1 MIDCGLFQERQF
13 AHRNWEPCPVAASQI
28 KALLLTHVHIDHS
41 GLIPKFVREGYRGKV
56 YATHATVDLAEI
68 VLRDSAQIHEE
79 DAKYKKR
86 RHQRE
91 GRQGKHPE
99 IPLYTVADADRS
111 LQAFRGLDYGQ
122 RLEIAE
128 GLQVVFH
135 DAGHVLGSAILEII
149 ATENQKQRR
158 ILFSGD
164 LGQSGKP
171 LIRDPTDFD
180 QADYVVIE
188 STYGDRDHDQSGDV
202 KSQLK
207 EIINSTVQRG
217 GNVVIPTFAVE
228 RAQEVMY
235 HISQLVYEDQIPDI
249 PIYLD
254 SPMAVDVTEVFRR
267 HRDDLD
273 EETWKL
279 IASDEPPLQ
288 FPGLQLVQS
297 VEDSR
302 KINLVQKPCI
312 IMSPAGMCTAGRIKH
327 HLRLNLS
334 RPECTVVFVGYQAHG
349 TLGRQISDGHQE
361 VRLHGAMRKV
371 RARITQIQGLSAHAD
386 RQGLLRWIGHL
397 KQPPRRVFVTHGE
410 PAAATR
416 LAQDIQQTLKFPTTI
431 PAYGDT
437 AELA

>member
-13 AHRNWEPCPVAASQI
+13 AHRNWEPCPVAARQI

-56 YATHATVDLAEI
+56 YATHATVDLAQI

-86 RHQRE
+86 RHQQE

-99 IPLYTVADADRS
+99 IPLYTVADAEHS
-111 LQAFRGLDYGQ
+111 LQAFRGVDYGQ

-149 ATENQKQRR
+149 ATENRQQRR

-164 LGQSGKP
+164 LGQWGKP
-171 LIRDPTDFD
+171 LIRDPIVFD
-180 QADYVVIE
+180 QADYVVLE
-188 STYGDRDHDQSGDV
+188 STYGDRDHEQSGDV

-207 EIINSTVQRG
+207 EIINSTVARG

-235 HISQLVYEDQIPDI
+235 HISQLVYEDEIPDV

-302 KINLVQKPCI
+302 KINLLQKPCI

-327 HLRLNLS
+327 HLRLNLG
-334 RPECTVVFVGYQAHG
+334 RPECTIVFVGYQAHG

-416 LAQDIQQTLKFPTTI
+416 LAQDIQQTLQFSTTI
-431 PAYGDT
+431 PEYGDT